1 MGQSVI
7 YNQGEIVVK
16 FSSPTEGKISFKD
29 LGITDNLAV
38 DGGFLRI
45 VFNMDGI
52 GEHSYYQVPTIEI
65 AYDEQVPETRWQ
77 CDFNEKTILDKTDH
91 YGSSTIILLNRKTL
105 SELEHHHENRLVLHA
120 EFPQKVNLVPENSF
134 IQFFK

>member
-1 MGQSVI
+1 MGQTVI

-16 FSSPTEGKISFKD
+16 FTSPTTGKISFKD
-29 LGITDNLAV
+29 LGITEPQAIE
-38 DGGFLRI
+38 GGFLRI

-52 GEHSYYQVPTIEI
+52 GEHNYFHVPTLEI

-77 CDFNEKTILDKTDH
+77 CDFNDQTILDKTDH
-91 YGSSTIILLNRKTL
+91 YGRSTIILLNRKTL
-105 SELEHHHENRLVLHA
+105 GDLEHHHENRLVLHA
-120 EFPQKVNLVPENSF
+120 EFPQKVNLIPEESF

>member
-16 FSSPTEGKISFKD
+16 FSSPTTGKLSFKD
-29 LGITDNLAV
+29 LGITENNLIE
-38 DGGFLRI
+38 GGFLRI

-52 GEHSYYQVPTIEI
+52 GEHDYYQVPTLEMT
-65 AYDEQVPETRWQ
+65 YDQKVPDTLWQ
-77 CDFNEKTILDKTDH
+77 CDFNDETIMEKTDH
-91 YGSSTIILLNRKTL
+91 YGSSTIILLNRKKL
-105 SELEHHHENRLVLHA
+105 GELEHHHENRLVLHA
-120 EFPQKVNLVPENSF
+120 EFPQAVRLILEECY